1 MKQYKEKKINL
12 EATFD
17 GKSPFHTDERSEDLD
32 AADFKP
38 KVIKDTI
45 EYPIADIN
53 PDDVPF

>member
-1 MKQYKEKKINL
+1 M
-12 EATFD
+12 FD
-17 GKSPFHTDERSEDLD
+17 GKSPFDTDERSEDLD

-38 KVIKDTI
+38 KVVKDTI